1 MQQLQTR
8 NPQAFQIVNQAKNS
22 GTDPQGFLKQLVNN
36 SNPQD
41 IQQVLQM
48 GKQFGVPDDVLSKIQ
63 NMKEVSTDNSLI

>member
-63 NMKEVSTDNSLI
+63 NMK